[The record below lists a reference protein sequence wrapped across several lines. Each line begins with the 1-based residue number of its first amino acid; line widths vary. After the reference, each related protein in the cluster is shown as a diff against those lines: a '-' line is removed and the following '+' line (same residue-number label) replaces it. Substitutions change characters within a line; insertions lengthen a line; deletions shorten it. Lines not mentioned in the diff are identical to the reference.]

1 MTLAAASPA
10 NAPARHLHIAI
21 AGNPNSGKSTLFNA
35 LTGLRQHVA
44 NYPGV
49 TVEKREGVLAGSDIV
64 LLDLPGCYS
73 LTVRSPDEAIARGVL
88 LGEIEGTARPN
99 AVVVVV
105 DASNLERNLYLA
117 TQVMNLGI
125 PLMVACNMM
134 DVAEHRGLRVDCG
147 ALSKM
152 LGVPVIPTIA
162 TRKESLGALKRALA
176 EVNGRE
182 PATGSQHGFE
192 GRPAAASGTAS
203 AVVAGADIEA
213 RYARIKQIVEAAVR
227 QADSHEGAGRARRD
241 LTERLDAYLTHRV
254 FGLVFFTAVMLALFL
269 SIFSLADPLMGA
281 IESAMVFVAGSLG
294 SVLSEGALKSL
305 LCDGV
310 IGGVGAVL
318 VFFPQIC
325 LLFLFIAILEDSGY
339 MARAAFMS
347 DRLMRAFGLSGK
359 SFLPLFSCYACAVP
373 GIMATRT
380 IENRRERLVTILVA
394 PLMSC
399 SARLPVY
406 IIIIAAVFGERTWLK
421 AGVMFG
427 MYALGTITAM
437 CLAWLFK
444 RTATK
449 GISLPL
455 LMEMPPYHLPRPW
468 PVIRTMW
475 DRSKS
480 FLTGA
485 GTTIFLVCLA
495 VWALSYYPRTAP
507 ATFPAE
513 VQERIAQIHET
524 NVDQREQVI
533 AAEQL
538 RQSYI
543 GRMGRAIEPAIAPLG
558 FDWRIGIGI
567 LTSFLAR
574 EVFVGTMGITFAVG
588 EADQESVAL
597 REQLAGAT
605 WPDGRTLLTPLT
617 GIGLMVFYVL
627 ACQCVSTL
635 AVVRKETS
643 SRRWPAFM
651 FAYMSVLAYLAS
663 LAVYQIG
670 TRLGL

>member
-1 MTLAAASPA
+1 MSLLAASPA
-10 NAPARHLHIAI
+10 SAPARHLHIAI

-49 TVEKREGVLAGSDIV
+49 TVEKREGTLTGSDVV

-88 LGEIEGTARPN
+88 LGQIEGTPRPD

-105 DASNLERNLYLA
+105 DAGNLERNLFLA
-117 TQVMNLGI
+117 TQVIDLGVPVI
-125 PLMVACNMM
+125 VACNMM
-134 DVAEHRGLRVDCG
+134 DVAEHRGLRVDCE
-147 ALSKM
+147 ALSKR
-152 LGVPVIPTIA
+152 LGVPVFPTIGI
-162 TRKESLGALKRALA
+162 RKESLAGLKRALS
-176 EVNGRE
+176 EVNG
-182 PATGSQHGFE
+182 HC
-192 GRPAAASGTAS
+192 PAAGRRRVFDGASEVMPAPVA
-203 AVVAGADIEA
+203 AVDDGGDIEG
-213 RYARIKQIVEAAVR
+213 RYARIKETVDAAVR
-227 QADSHEGAGRARRD
+227 RIESPGDEGRPRRN

-254 FGLVFFTAVMLALFL
+254 FGLIFFMAVMLALFL
-269 SIFSLADPLMGA
+269 SIFSLADPLMGG
-281 IESAMVFVAGSLG
+281 IESAMLLAATSLG
-294 SVLSEGALKSL
+294 SVLEEGALKSL

-406 IIIIAAVFGERTWLK
+406 IVIIAAVFGERAWLK

-427 MYALGTITAM
+427 MYALGTVTAM
-437 CLAWLFK
+437 CLASLFK

-468 PVIRTMW
+468 PVLRTMW

-485 GTTIFLVCLA
+485 GTTIFAVCLA

-507 ATFPAE
+507 SEFAPE
-513 VQERIAQIHET
+513 VQQRLAQVPET
-524 NVDQREQVI
+524 DTAQREQII

-538 RQSYI
+538 RRSYI
-543 GRMGRAIEPAIAPLG
+543 GRMGRAIEPAIEPLG
-558 FDWRIGIGI
+558 FDWRIGVGI
-567 LTSFLAR
+567 LSSFLAR

-588 EADQESVAL
+588 EADEESVAL
-597 REQLAGAT
+597 RQRLAGAT
-605 WPDGRTLLTPLT
+605 WPDGRALLTPLT
-617 GIGLMVFYVL
+617 GVGLMVFYVL

-635 AVVRKETS
+635 AVVRKETRS
-643 SRRWPAFM
+643 WRWPAFM
-651 FAYMSVLAYLAS
+651 FAYMSIMAYLAS
-663 LAVYQIG
+663 LAVYQVG
-670 TRLGL
+670 TRLRL